1 MQYLTMSMSASG
13 FTEYCSM
20 NAKYFSNSFG
30 VIILFGIMDCTAL
43 LKSEYFSVRMR
54 LGFPLE

>member
-1 MQYLTMSMSASG
+1 MTMSMSASG